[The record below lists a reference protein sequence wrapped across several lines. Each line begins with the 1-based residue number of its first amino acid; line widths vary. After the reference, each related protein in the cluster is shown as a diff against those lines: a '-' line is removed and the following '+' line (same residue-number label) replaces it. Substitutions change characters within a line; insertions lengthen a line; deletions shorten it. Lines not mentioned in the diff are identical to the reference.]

1 MPKANSAICPPNQ
14 VFPNLNPNHA
24 LGQTAKPKLL
34 YRLREG
40 LRSHPN
46 SRRIEF
52 FHGLFHITHIDPFSR
67 KIPLPSRERVGVR
80 GIKMGNPIRP
90 GSGRVANNCKGE
102 AKRVGKDGKGLAFDR
117 D

>member
-1 MPKANSAICPPNQ
+1 MPKANSRILALNQ
-14 VFPNLNPNHA
+14 VLPNLNPNHA
-24 LGQTAKPKLL
+24 LEQTPKPKLL
-34 YRLREG
+34 DRPREG

-90 GSGRVANNCKGE
+90 SSGRVAKNCKGD
-102 AKRVGKDGKGLAFDR
+102 AKKVSKDGKGLAFDR